1 MNRKQTTR
9 IQAQRQLRSQR
20 QPSHG
25 GFTLVEMLVSVTLVL
40 LMMVMFG
47 EMFQLASGS
56 VSRQRIMADNDQNVR
71 TFATVLRADLDKRTM
86 RNVSAFFPGELAA
99 NPGTPFGPRRGYFY
113 ISNNNNGYN
122 LTPTDHTDGLLQWTI
137 QSTVSIRN
145 SDETPYYGSAAAL
158 SGLFLANPNQPDR
171 DDQNIIPNGAGAS
184 EAAEVCYFM
193 RGRKLYR
200 RAMLIRKPMQ
210 SAGSNLDPQR
220 AAQPTTQAF
229 ASGGVAYQGVDYFNL
244 TPLPPPLFPAV
255 MPTGYSVYGTAAGE
269 NFWNQFDYSAHR
281 MPTSLAF
288 LLSSTLPP
296 ALAVVPNARVNGM
309 DMLSNDQAVLL
320 HALPSPPFPPNTFH
334 PYAYSLGQTWNRF
347 GHNHEISGPAPL
359 NLPATPSNQNGL
371 SREFG
376 TNQVTPPAGA
386 VRFFGRFTHEET
398 SNAAFLYPQAPS
410 TVGTGNPMNGDVAS
424 SPANLLTEGEDT
436 NSNGVLDAGEDTN
449 GNGKL
454 DPPDGTINQYGGGG
468 RVGTDLLLAHVH
480 EFQVEVWDQ
489 RLGQF
494 VPVGHELS
502 AGGVL
507 GDFHSSRNR
516 NGGYAP
522 LAPLGVSVPHALDTW
537 HPNFNRNFNFMTN
550 MINGVSTTEANLNDD
565 QPPYRPLNYDPT
577 SLLAGAA
584 PFVGS
589 GPPPP
594 GPTPYWTPGT
604 AYSSA
609 PTNFDGTVGNVVFPS
624 REDIN
629 GNGVLD
635 AGEDG
640 LFGFPVNAAAN
651 SKPDTRRDEADPT
664 GVGDQTF
671 VVATEDTN
679 GNLQRD
685 RTFPP
690 YEPFGNTLC
699 YRCIRSGTAS
709 ADPYAEP
716 RWPTTPGQVVRG
728 YEDLNGNGTLDAGE
742 DFNNNGVLDLAPD
755 WICEYNVRPL
765 RAIRIT
771 VRFEHPQTKQ
781 MRQITIV
788 HSLRDNASVP

>member
-1 MNRKQTTR
+1 MNRNQTTR

-20 QPSHG
+20 QSSHD

-122 LTPTDHTDGLLQWTI
+122 LTPTDHTDDLLQWTI

-158 SGLFLANPNQPDR
+158 SGTFLANPNQPDR

-210 SAGSNLDPQR
+210 AAGSNLDPQR
-220 AAQPTTQAF
+220 AAQPSTQA
-229 ASGGVAYQGVDYFNL
+229 GLDYFN
-244 TPLPPPLFPAV
+244 TSTTLPA
-255 MPTGYSVYGTAAGE
+255 YAG
-269 NFWNQFDYSAHR
+269 NLWNEFDYSAHR
-281 MPTSLAF
+281 MPTSLWTF
-288 LLSSTLPP
+288 LGSP
-296 ALAVVPNARVNGM
+296 AGGLNARFNGI
-309 DMLSNDQAVLL
+309 DMLSNDQSVLP
-320 HALPSPPFPPNTFH
+320 HSPH
-334 PYAYSLGQTWNRF
+334 PYVYSLGQTWNRF
-347 GHNHEISGPAPL
+347 GHNHEIAGPSLA
-359 NLPATPSNQNGL
+359 AAIANQNGL

-376 TNQVTPPAGA
+376 TNQAAPPANA

-398 SNAAFLYPQAPS
+398 SNTAFLYPQVLNIGPPP
-410 TVGTGNPMNGDVAS
+410 GINPMDGDVVS
-424 SPANLLTEGEDT
+424 SPTNLLTEGEDT
-436 NSNGVLDAGEDTN
+436 NGNGVLDVGEDTN

-502 AGGVL
+502 AGGIL

-537 HPNFNRNFNFMTN
+537 HPNFNRNFNTITYAPN
-550 MINGVSTTEANLNDD
+550 PAEINLLDD
-565 QPPYRPLNYDPT
+565 QPPYRPLRYDPT
-577 SLLAGAA
+577 SQLTNAV
-584 PFVGS
+584 PFQGS
-589 GPPPP
+589 GPPTPSTSFP
-594 GPTPYWTPGT
+594 NTPTAQRYWTPGT
-604 AYSSA
+604 FYDA
-609 PTNFDGTVGNVVFPS
+609 TLVNFDGTSGNVIFPAV
-624 REDIN
+624 EDIN

-640 LFGFPVNAAAN
+640 LFGFPANVAVN
-651 SKPDTRRDEADPT
+651 SRPDTRRDEADPA
-664 GVGDQTF
+664 GNGDQTF

-690 YEPFGNTLC
+690 FEPFGNTLC

-728 YEDLNGNGTLDAGE
+728 YEDLNGDGMLNPGE
-742 DFNNNGVLDLAPD
+742 DFNGNNNLDLAPD

>member
-1 MNRKQTTR
+1 MTR
-9 IQAQRQLRSQR
+9 FRRRRGARFQRANLLLRS
-20 QPSHG
+20 STLKTCSTS

-113 ISNNNNGYN
+113 VSTNNNGYDG
-122 LTPTDHTDGLLQWTI
+122 TPTDHTDDLLQWTI

-158 SGLFLANPNQPDR
+158 SGGFLPNPNQPDR
-171 DDQNIIPNGAGAS
+171 DDQQIIPNGAGAS
-184 EAAEVCYFM
+184 EAAEVAYFM

-200 RAMLIRKPMQ
+200 RAMLVRKPMQ
-210 SAGSNLDPQR
+210 AAGSNLDPAR

-255 MPTGYSVYGTAAGE
+255 MPTGYSVYGSSAGE
-269 NFWNQFDYSAHR
+269 NFWSQFDYSAHR

-288 LLSSTLPP
+288 LLSATLP
-296 ALAVVPNARVNGM
+296 ASLAIVPNARINGM
-309 DMLSNDQAVLL
+309 DMLSNDQSVLP
-320 HALPSPPFPPNTFH
+320 HSPH
-334 PYAYSLGQTWNRF
+334 PYVYSLGQTWNRF
-347 GHNHEISGPAPL
+347 GHNHEIAGLAPF
-359 NLPATPSNQNGL
+359 NLPGPPYAPVQNGL

-376 TNQVTPPAGA
+376 TNQAAPPANA

-410 TVGTGNPMNGDVAS
+410 TVGTGNPMNGDVAA

-436 NSNGVLDAGEDTN
+436 NGNGVLDVGEDTN

-480 EFQVEVWDQ
+480 EFRVDVWDQ
-489 RLGQF
+489 RLNQF
-494 VPVGHELS
+494 VPVGHGLG

-507 GDFHSSRNR
+507 GDYHSLRNR
-516 NGGYAP
+516 NAGYAP

-537 HPNFNRNFNFMTN
+537 HPNFNRNFNFN
-550 MINGVSTTEANLNDD
+550 AAGQPNLLDD

-577 SLLAGAA
+577 VGIAGAF
-584 PFVGS
+584 PLVGS

-594 GPTPYWTPGT
+594 GPTTYWTTGT
-604 AYSSA
+604 AYSSNSV
-609 PTNFDGTVGNVVFPS
+609 NFDGTVGNVVFPAV
-624 REDIN
+624 EDVN
-629 GNGVLD
+629 NNGVLD
-635 AGEDG
+635 MG
-640 LFGFPVNAAAN
+640 
-651 SKPDTRRDEADPT
+651 
-664 GVGDQTF
+664 
-671 VVATEDTN
+671 EDTN
-679 GNLQRD
+679 GNMKID
-685 RTFPP
+685 KTFQPF
-690 YEPFGNTLC
+690 EPFGNTLC
-699 YRCIRSGTAS
+699 YRCIRAGTSS
-709 ADPYAEP
+709 ADWYEEP
-716 RWPTTPGQVVRG
+716 HWPTTPGQVVRG
-728 YEDLNGNGTLDAGE
+728 YEDLNGNGLLDAGE
-742 DFNNNGVLDLAPD
+742 DFNGNGNLDLAPD

-788 HSLRDNASVP
+788 HSLRDNTSVP